1 MIISRSQ
8 LSDPLRPSRPCGEN
22 SSAIT
27 GKSISGHLHLRCET
41 REDGTPFI
49 AHQSFQAPVHL
60 SKAHLSD
67 DGKILVLTI
76 VNPTAGFFDGDKVD
90 SDVTVG
96 RGAALALSTPSSSR
110 VFRTRSGKDAVCD
123 QKFSVESG
131 GFLEWI
137 PEAFI
142 PHSGARYV
150 QRTQVNLDPGAG
162 LLFIDWIS
170 PGRVARG
177 EIFQYENLR
186 WEFDLRHSG
195 KLISRERYDMS
206 GEGLEGITAMFEA
219 GHYISIY
226 IAGPMLENF
235 PTSEVDGLNNEDTY
249 LGHGLLEGGEAMAIR
264 ALCRD
269 SLSARRLI
277 ERIRP
282 MLYHAAGRKVPA
294 LGRISM

>member
-1 MIISRSQ
+1 MQ
-8 LSDPLRPSRPCGEN
+8 VMTGN
-22 SSAIT
+22 SLD
-27 GKSISGHLHLRCET
+27 GHLRLRCEV
-41 REDGTPFI
+41 REDGTTYI
-49 AHQSFQAPVHL
+49 ADQSFQAPIHL
-60 SKAHLSD
+60 SKSHLSD

-76 VNPTAGFFDGDKVD
+76 LNPTAGFFDGDKID

-142 PHSGARYV
+142 PHAGARYV
-150 QRTQVNLDPGAG
+150 QRTKVNLEPRAG
-162 LLFIDWIS
+162 LLLIDWIS

-195 KLISRERYDMS
+195 KLIARERYDMS
-206 GEGLEGITAMFEA
+206 GGRLEGITAMFAA
-219 GHYISIY
+219 GHYVSIY
-226 IAGPMLENF
+226 LAEEMLTNF
-235 PTSEVDGLNNEDTY
+235 PAREIDALANSDTY
-249 LGHGLLEGGEAMAIR
+249 LGHGLLVGRESMVIR
-264 ALCRD
+264 ALCRN
-269 SLSARRLI
+269 SLAARRLI
-277 ERIRP
+277 EAIRP
-282 MLYHAAGRKVPA
+282 LLYHAAGRNAPS
-294 LGRISM
+294 LGRLFM